1 MGQARNAASLLH
13 DKLCLNGISSA
24 VVSATLVVVADS
36 DSKYTSKFAYR
47 FSATITLLPDLS
59 SCEYRIHF
67 KSGEIDSPISLRSIK
82 SSFRDR
88 IKLVFWVLG
97 S

>member
-1 MGQARNAASLLH
+1 M
-13 DKLCLNGISSA
+13 
-24 VVSATLVVVADS
+24 VSATLVVVADS

-82 SSFRDR
+82 SSFRDW
-88 IKLVFWVLG
+88 IKVVFWVLG